1 MSVKPAVV
9 RAARSAKKWRPQDRP
24 SVGAWSMSL
33 TEFTLFAPHGV
44 SLSSSA
50 FLPVSL
56 SLELRQRGYKLF
68 TQKIETLP
76 GRDLFAHTK

>member
-1 MSVKPAVV
+1 
-9 RAARSAKKWRPQDRP
+9 
-24 SVGAWSMSL
+24 MSL

-76 GRDLFAHTK
+76 GRDLLAHTK